1 MKKQDWLDYFEA
13 VNGRSPEPQEVE
25 AALLAGEFNEEATTP
40 VEQAP
45 TQPVAAPQ
53 EVPVETQATVN
64 PEPTQTVAQ
73 PVPPT
78 EPTVAQQAQETG
90 QFTGQQTQQTQ
101 QNAQFQ
107 QQYTQQGQPSGQQVY
122 TVQVAVPSAF
132 TIFVKQFWSWLVQS
146 WKTPTL
152 DIPTHKYNGL
162 AAFGLLVLFTSLTI
176 TIPVIKSGYMTFS
189 AFVSILIGFAFV
201 FFAFILAGFIVK
213 RLVYKEEKFT
223 LRYSFE
229 WFGRLLSLNLLFMA
243 VAVLSVLIGI
253 PSLALISTLLSYF
266 VFAAA
271 SGYTLYHA
279 ENNSTLD
286 LFYKYI
292 IASILFG
299 VTITVFFILGTTIA
313 GDVLFSN
320 LFGNFNSYLPPI
332 GY

>member
-13 VNGRSPEPQEVE
+13 VNGRSPEAHEVE
-25 AALLAGEFNEEATTP
+25 AALVAGEFHEENGEPVGQQAPQTEAVQPQQVAPAEATAQTVVNP
-40 VEQAP
+40 QVEQ
-45 TQPVAAPQ
+45 
-53 EVPVETQATVN
+53 
-64 PEPTQTVAQ
+64 
-73 PVPPT
+73 
-78 EPTVAQQAQETG
+78 TVAQQAPQTEQDQTH
-90 QFTGQQTQQTQ
+90 QQYTQAQAQQTQQ
-101 QNAQFQ
+101 
-107 QQYTQQGQPSGQQVY
+107 TQQGQPSGQQVY

-132 TIFVKQFWSWLVQS
+132 TAFVKQFWSWLLQS

-162 AAFGLLVLFTSLTI
+162 ATFGLLVLFTSLTI
-176 TIPVIKSGYMTFS
+176 AIPVIKSGYMTFS
-189 AFVSILIGFAFV
+189 AFISILIGFAFV
-201 FFAFILAGFIVK
+201 FFAFVLAGFIVK

-223 LRYSFE
+223 LGYSFE
-229 WFGRLLSLNLLFMA
+229 WFGRLLSLNILFMG

-253 PSLALISTLLSYF
+253 PSLALICTLLSYF
-266 VFAAA
+266 IFAAA

-279 ENNSTLD
+279 ENHSTLD

-292 IASILFG
+292 IASVLFG

-320 LFGNFNSYLPPI
+320 LFGNFNGYLPPI

>member
-13 VNGRSPEPQEVE
+13 VNGRSPEAHEVE
-25 AALLAGEFNEEATTP
+25 AALLAGEFHEENGEPVGQQAPQAEAVQPQQVTP
-40 VEQAP
+40 AETVVNPQVEQ
-45 TQPVAAPQ
+45 
-53 EVPVETQATVN
+53 
-64 PEPTQTVAQ
+64 
-73 PVPPT
+73 
-78 EPTVAQQAQETG
+78 TVAQQAPQNEQSTA
-90 QFTGQQTQQTQ
+90 QQTQQQYAQAQTQTQ

-107 QQYTQQGQPSGQQVY
+107 QQNQATGQQVY

-146 WKTPTL
+146 WKTPSL

-162 AAFGLLVLFTSLTI
+162 TTFGLLVLFTSLTI
-176 TIPVIKSGYMTFS
+176 TIPMIKSGYMTFS
-189 AFVSILIGFAFV
+189 AFISILIGFAFV
-201 FFAFILAGFIVK
+201 FFAFVLAGFIVK

-223 LRYSFE
+223 LGYSFE
-229 WFGRLLSLNLLFMA
+229 WFGRLLSLNLLFMG

-279 ENNSTLD
+279 ENHSTLD

-320 LFGNFNSYLPPI
+320 LFGNFNSYFPPI